1 MENSCYMNRCVLKQK
16 KKNIRVCVSDM
27 QKAFWNVFCYLST
40 LQNMHVATL
49 EVVLILRLLM

>member
-1 MENSCYMNRCVLKQK
+1 MCAETEK
-16 KKNIRVCVSDM
+16 KIYIRVCVSDM